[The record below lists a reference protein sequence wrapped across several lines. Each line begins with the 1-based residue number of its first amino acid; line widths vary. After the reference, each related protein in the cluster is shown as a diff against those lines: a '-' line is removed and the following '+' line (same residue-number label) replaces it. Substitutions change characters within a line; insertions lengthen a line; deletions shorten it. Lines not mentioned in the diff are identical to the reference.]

1 MNQIYQW
8 LNLVAIEILQTWFF
22 ENKEDICK
30 ELREVLDD
38 PQHSENYWLSGAL
51 ENERF

>member
-38 PQHSENYWLSGAL
+38 PQHSENY
-51 ENERF
+51 